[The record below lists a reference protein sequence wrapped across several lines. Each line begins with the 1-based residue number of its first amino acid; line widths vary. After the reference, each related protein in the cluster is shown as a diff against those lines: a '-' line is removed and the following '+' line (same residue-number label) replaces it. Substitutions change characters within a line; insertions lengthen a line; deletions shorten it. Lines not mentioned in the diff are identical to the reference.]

1 MSIKNFHLPIILIS
15 ILIAFMSSYG
25 SVLTVLEPLTFIK
38 IDLNSYQ
45 SGYVNFYSFKYT
57 YLNSNEWWR
66 LITPMFI
73 HFSFTHLVFNCLWIY
88 VLGSKIETIDGHI
101 TFLNLVIFSSIISNL
116 AQYFFGESSFF
127 GGLSGV
133 IYGLLGYCMILEFE
147 TKHERYDLPPALY
160 MFMLVWLALGFI
172 GILNLFGFG
181 NVANFAH
188 LGGLIS
194 GIIFGMITKYALFRD
209 INE

>member
-1 MSIKNFHLPIILIS
+1 MPIILIS
-15 ILIAFMSSYG
+15 ILVAFFSNYG
-25 SVLTVLEPLTFIK
+25 SVLVLIEPLTFIK
-38 IDLNSYQ
+38 IDLGSYKN
-45 SGYVNFYSFKYT
+45 GYVSF
-57 YLNSNEWWR
+57 NSFETTFMQNNEWWR

-73 HFSFTHLVFNCLWIY
+73 HFSLTHLVFNCLWIY
-88 VLGSKIETIDGHI
+88 VLGSKIEQIDGHI

-116 AQYFFGESSFF
+116 AQHFFGESALF

-133 IYGLLGYCMILEFE
+133 IYGLLGYCMIIEID
-147 TKHERYDLPPALY
+147 TKQERYDLPPALY
-160 MFMLVWLALGFI
+160 LFMLIWLILGFL

-181 NVANFAH
+181 NVANYAH

-194 GIIFGMITKYALFRD
+194 GIIFAMITRYVFIRD

>member
-1 MSIKNFHLPIILIS
+1 MPIILIS
-15 ILIAFMSSYG
+15 ILIALLSNYG
-25 SVLTVLEPLTFIK
+25 SVLVFIEPLTFIK

-45 SGYVNFYSFKYT
+45 SGYVNFYPLEIT
-57 YLNSNEWWR
+57 YFQNNEWWR

-73 HFSFTHLVFNCLWIY
+73 HFSITHLVFNCLWIY
-88 VLGSKIETIDGHI
+88 VIGSKIEQNDGHF
-101 TFLNLVIFSSIISNL
+101 TFFSLVIFSAVVSNL
-116 AQYFFGESSFF
+116 AQHFFGGSSLF

-133 IYGLLGYCMILEFE
+133 IYGLLGYCMVIEFE
-147 TKHERYDLPPALY
+147 IKEERYDLPPAIYL
-160 MFMLVWLALGFI
+160 FMLIWLILGFL

-181 NVANFAH
+181 NVANYAH

-194 GIIFGMITKYALFRD
+194 GIIFGMITVYLLIRD

>member
-1 MSIKNFHLPIILIS
+1 MPIILIS
-15 ILIAFMSSYG
+15 ILIAFLSNYG
-25 SVLTVLEPLTFIK
+25 SVLVFIEPLTFIK

-45 SGYVNFYSFKYT
+45 NGYVNFYPLEIT
-57 YLNSNEWWR
+57 YFQNNEWWR

-73 HFSFTHLVFNCLWIY
+73 HFSITHLVFNCLWIY
-88 VLGSKIETIDGHI
+88 VIGSKIEQNDGHF
-101 TFLNLVIFSSIISNL
+101 TFFSLVIFSSIVSNL
-116 AQYFFGESSFF
+116 AQHFFEGSSLF

-133 IYGLLGYCMILEFE
+133 IYGLLGYCMVIEFE
-147 TKHERYDLPPALY
+147 IKEERYDLPPAIYL
-160 MFMLVWLALGFI
+160 FMLIWLILGFL

-181 NVANFAH
+181 NVANYAH

-194 GIIFGMITKYALFRD
+194 GIIFGMITVYVLIRD